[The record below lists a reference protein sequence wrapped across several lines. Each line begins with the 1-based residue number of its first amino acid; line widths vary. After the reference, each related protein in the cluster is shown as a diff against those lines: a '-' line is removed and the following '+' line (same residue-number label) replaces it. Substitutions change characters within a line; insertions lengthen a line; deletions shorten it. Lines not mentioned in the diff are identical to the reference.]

1 MPASDWLQREPG
13 EACGCNITQEYEQV
27 EGAQGDKTLLHST
40 TPIRKTAVKGVF
52 LILYITKKKHIR
64 DLQISGSIGGMQSTS
79 TLSTQTPEGQ
89 ELLYL
94 DIFIKSNKSK

>member
-40 TPIRKTAVKGVF
+40 NGGKGSLSKSSIYNQEKTYSGLKINLAV
-52 LILYITKKKHIR
+52 L
-64 DLQISGSIGGMQSTS
+64 GGC
-79 TLSTQTPEGQ
+79 GQ
-89 ELLYL
+89 
-94 DIFIKSNKSK
+94 

>member
-40 TPIRKTAVKGVF
+40 NGGKGSLSKSSIYNQKKTYSGLTNQWQYWGDAVNEHTQHSNPREPS
-52 LILYITKKKHIR
+52 ITLLGHIHKK
-64 DLQISGSIGGMQSTS
+64 
-79 TLSTQTPEGQ
+79 
-89 ELLYL
+89 
-94 DIFIKSNKSK
+94 